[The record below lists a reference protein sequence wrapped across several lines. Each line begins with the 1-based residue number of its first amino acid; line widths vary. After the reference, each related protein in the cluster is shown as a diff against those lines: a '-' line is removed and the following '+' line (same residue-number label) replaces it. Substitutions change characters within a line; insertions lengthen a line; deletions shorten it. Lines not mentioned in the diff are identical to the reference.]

1 MSMTSIRRL
10 EPGDEATLEAL
21 VRDRKERHLDPT
33 AAASLLARSDIAVFA
48 AFLDGWPV
56 GFALT
61 YFLPRI
67 DRSQEMVYLHELDV
81 APQARRRG
89 LGRGL
94 VEAVRDLARD
104 RGAMEAWVITEA
116 DNDAA
121 AATYR
126 SAGFAKEGETAVVFG
141 WTADA
146 DAL

>member
-1 MSMTSIRRL
+1 MSMPLIRRL
-10 EPGDEATLEAL
+10 VPGDEATLEAL
-21 VRDRKERHLDPT
+21 VRDRKERHLDP
-33 AAASLLARSDIAVFA
+33 AAATSLLARTDIAVFA
-48 AFLDGWPV
+48 AFLDGWRA

-61 YFLPRI
+61 HFLPRI
-67 DRSQEMVYLHELDV
+67 DRSQEMAYRHELDV

-94 VEAVRDLARD
+94 VEAVRDLARE
-104 RGAMEAWVITEA
+104 RGAMEAWVITEE

-126 SAGFAKEGETAVVFG
+126 SAGFAQEGETAIVFG
-141 WTADA
+141 WTADD